1 MSMETRLNTLTV
13 SNGVS
18 KITKEDQTKRMV
30 TKAAAAAAVAAQGA
44 AKSPLHSR
52 PSPAPSA
59 SVTAPA
65 AAPPTTASPLMST
78 ISFSDKPKRMGMK
91 PPGRSTL
98 STSSM
103 YHPSSAS
110 HHGHHSGAY
119 GYGSNV
125 STKRISASAASDP
138 SSYGDPTVKLDIGS
152 LDDVVLQR
160 YRRAYNLGPPPA
172 DAKAVEVSRDELVNA
187 VSRHFDQQ
195 EVNEKD
201 VLSYFIYSMRN
212 REHVFKLPAPR

>member
-13 SNGVS
+13 SNGVG

-30 TKAAAAAAVAAQGA
+30 TKAAAAAVVAAQGA
-44 AKSPLHSR
+44 IKPPVHSR

-65 AAPPTTASPLMST
+65 AAPPTTASPLMSAV
-78 ISFSDKPKRMGMK
+78 SFNDKPKRMGVK

-103 YHPSSAS
+103 YHPSSSS
-110 HHGHHSGAY
+110 HHSNSY
-119 GYGSNV
+119 GYGYNV
-125 STKRISASAASDP
+125 NTKRMASSAASDP

-152 LDDVVLQR
+152 LDDVALQR
-160 YRRAYNLGPPPA
+160 YRRAYNLGLPPA
-172 DAKAVEVSRDELVNA
+172 DAKAVEVTRDELVNT
-187 VSRHFDQQ
+187 VSRHYDQQ